1 MWKKIRQT
9 GCTLLAAALLF
20 TACVAVKPTSSGPAG
35 GPAMGR
41 FVEEELEL
49 PGSPSLEQAILCKG
63 EGGSLVVLDLKN
75 AVRWDSADRG
85 DSWKETP
92 LSWLGQM
99 EVPPT
104 YADHAPDGTIWAATR
119 QGQVYRVTPQGEVT
133 EVKIALL
140 EQTAAAAQE
149 TEENV
154 FMSAKLVALGADRA
168 YIDYSIFEVSDGS
181 ASIVGEGALICDAQG
196 ALIADLGDAYQA
208 AADGG
213 TLYVRDYAQGCQAV
227 DIDTGATRETM
238 DGKGLFPEEALGMAA
253 LGSELYVLDGTGL
266 RKAAFGGTLPQVLLE
281 GGEFTFGDPTMS
293 VEGLQV
299 LGDECIV
306 MLLQGSTGQTLCRYR
321 FDETAPAQAALR
333 LRVWSLEDHEML
345 RLAVRQYHREHPE
358 VDVALEIA
366 LPEGTGQ
373 TAEDA
378 VRALNTELLNG
389 QGPDVLILDGLP
401 AASLA
406 KNGMLADLSGF
417 VDPAAFEPVFV
428 EPFRT
433 GEKLCMVPAQFAL
446 PILAGD
452 AALLDQARD
461 LEQLAA
467 LMAAGPVPWQP
478 GPNGEGAFEKRLPE
492 ERPVLYFDTLRGAFE
507 IMWAAS
513 APAVLAEDGAADD
526 AAFRRFAGAVA
537 AIDRS
542 YKLAAR
548 GDTAGSGSMAMSVG
562 SITYILGSDMFS
574 YNTGGAQMGS
584 MLLENT
590 FAAAYAAKGGPEGPG
605 EVRPFPG
612 LAGGT
617 YLPQVL
623 AGVNSAGSHQ
633 AEAGAFV
640 QTLLGSEVQN
650 TLLETGMPTTKAGMA
665 AQLAALAEM
674 LDPSDLQ
681 ESLYDPTPLL
691 AQLTGPM
698 LAPSAVTEAAY
709 EAVKALCTGR
719 TDLDGAVAQF
729 QQAVGLYLAEQR

>member
-41 FVEEELEL
+41 FVEKELEL
-49 PGSPSLEQAILCKG
+49 PGSPSLEKGILCRGKDG
-63 EGGSLVVLDLKN
+63 ALVVLDLQN
-75 AVRWDSADRG
+75 ALRWDSADGG
-85 DSWKETP
+85 DSWQEAP
-92 LSWLGQM
+92 LAWLA
-99 EVPPT
+99 ELEEKPST
-104 YADHAPDGTIWAATR
+104 ADCAPDGTIWAADR
-119 QGQVYRVTPQGEVT
+119 KGKLYRVSPEGEVT
-133 EVKIALL
+133 EVKVDALDQNTG
-140 EQTAAAAQE
+140 ENRFFSAQMTALSAQR
-149 TEENV
+149 V
-154 FMSAKLVALGADRA
+154 
-168 YIDYSIFEVSDGS
+168 YIDYSVFEMEDGS
-181 ASIVGEGALICDAQG
+181 AVSLGEGAQICDEKG
-196 ALIADLGDAYQA
+196 ELIADLGDAYQA
-208 AADGG
+208 AVSGD
-213 TLYVRDYAQGCQAV
+213 TLYVRDYAKGCQAV
-227 DIDTGATRETM
+227 DIETGATRETM
-238 DGKGLFPEEALGMAA
+238 DGTGLFAEQALGMAA
-253 LGSELYVLDGTGL
+253 LDGELYFLDSTGL
-266 RKAAFGGTLPQVLLE
+266 RKIPFGGNLPQVLLE
-281 GGEFTFGDPTMS
+281 GGAFTFGDPTMS

-299 LGDECIV
+299 LSGECIV
-306 MLLQGSTGQTLCRYR
+306 MLLQSSTGRALYRYK
-321 FDETAPAQAALR
+321 FDSTVPSEAAAT

-358 VDVALEIA
+358 VDMALEIA

-401 AASLA
+401 AESLA
-406 KNGMLADLSGF
+406 KNGMLADLSGL
-417 VDPAAFEPVFV
+417 VDPAAFEPMFV

-526 AAFRRFAGAVA
+526 AAFRRFAGAMA
-537 AIDRS
+537 AIDQR
-542 YKLAAR
+542 YELAAR
-548 GDTAGSGSMAMSVG
+548 GDRVSSGSMAMSVG
-562 SITYILGSDMFS
+562 SITYIFGSDMFS
-574 YNTGGAQMGS
+574 YNTGSAQLGS
-584 MLLENT
+584 MVLENIL
-590 FAAAYAAKGGPEGPG
+590 AAAYAAKGGPEGPG

-640 QTLLGSEVQN
+640 QTLLGSEVQS
-650 TLLETGMPTTKAGMA
+650 TLLETGMPVSKAGMA

-674 LDPSDLQ
+674 LDPSDLK

-698 LAPSAVTEAAY
+698 LTPSAVTEAAY
-709 EAVKALCTGR
+709 EAVQALCAGR
-719 TDLDGAVAQF
+719 TDLNGAAAQF

>member
-41 FVEEELEL
+41 FVEKELEL
-49 PGSPSLEQAILCKG
+49 PGSPSLEKGILCRGKDG
-63 EGGSLVVLDLKN
+63 ALVVLDLQN
-75 AVRWDSADRG
+75 ALRWDSADGG
-85 DSWKETP
+85 DTWQEAP
-92 LSWLGQM
+92 LAWLA
-99 EVPPT
+99 ELEEKPST
-104 YADHAPDGTIWAATR
+104 ADCAPDGTIWAADR
-119 QGQVYRVTPQGEVT
+119 KGKLYRVSPEGEVT
-133 EVKIALL
+133 EVKVDALDQNKGENRFFSAQL
-140 EQTAAAAQE
+140 TALSAQR
-149 TEENV
+149 V
-154 FMSAKLVALGADRA
+154 
-168 YIDYSIFEVSDGS
+168 YIDYSVFEMEDGS
-181 ASIVGEGALICDAQG
+181 AVSLGEGAQICDEKG
-196 ALIADLGDAYQA
+196 ELIADLGDAYQA
-208 AADGG
+208 AVSGD
-213 TLYVRDYAQGCQAV
+213 TLYVRDYAKGCQAV
-227 DIDTGATRETM
+227 DIETGATRETM
-238 DGKGLFPEEALGMAA
+238 DGTGLFAEQALGMAA
-253 LGSELYVLDGTGL
+253 LDGELYFLDSTGL
-266 RKAAFGGTLPQVLLE
+266 RKIPFGGNLPQVLLE
-281 GGEFTFGDPTMS
+281 GGAFTFGDPTMS
-293 VEGLQV
+293 LEGLQV
-299 LGDECIV
+299 LSGECIV
-306 MLLQGSTGQTLCRYR
+306 MLLQSSTGRALYRYK
-321 FDETAPAQAALR
+321 FDSTVPSEAAAT

-401 AASLA
+401 AESLA
-406 KNGMLADLSGF
+406 KNGMLADLSGL
-417 VDPAAFEPVFV
+417 VDPAAFEPMFV

-492 ERPVLYFDTLRGAFE
+492 ERPVLYFDTLRDAFE

-526 AAFRRFAGAVA
+526 AAFRRFAGAMA
-537 AIDRS
+537 AIDQR
-542 YKLAAR
+542 YELAAR
-548 GDTAGSGSMAMSVG
+548 GDRVSSGSMAMSVG
-562 SITYILGSDMFS
+562 SITYIFGSDMFS
-574 YNTGGAQMGS
+574 YNTGSAQLGS
-584 MLLENT
+584 MVLENIL
-590 FAAAYAAKGGPEGPG
+590 AAAYAAKGGPEGPG

-640 QTLLGSEVQN
+640 QTLFGQRGAEH
-650 TLLETGMPTTKAGMA
+650 PAGDGDA
-665 AQLAALAEM
+665 R
-674 LDPSDLQ
+674 LQ
-681 ESLYDPTPLL
+681 GRD
-691 AQLTGPM
+691 
-698 LAPSAVTEAAY
+698 
-709 EAVKALCTGR
+709 GR
-719 TDLDGAVAQF
+719 TAGSAGRNA
-729 QQAVGLYLAEQR
+729 

>member
-9 GCTLLAAALLF
+9 GCILLAAALLF

-41 FVEEELEL
+41 FVEKELEL
-49 PGSPSLEQAILCKG
+49 PGSPSLEKGILCRGKDG
-63 EGGSLVVLDLKN
+63 ALVVLDLQN
-75 AVRWDSADRG
+75 ALRWDSADGG
-85 DSWKETP
+85 DTWQEAP
-92 LSWLGQM
+92 LAWLA
-99 EVPPT
+99 ELEEKPST
-104 YADHAPDGTIWAATR
+104 ADCAPDGTIWAADR
-119 QGQVYRVTPQGEVT
+119 KGKLYRVSPEGEVT
-133 EVKIALL
+133 EVKVDALDQNTG
-140 EQTAAAAQE
+140 ENRFFSAQMTALSAQR
-149 TEENV
+149 V
-154 FMSAKLVALGADRA
+154 
-168 YIDYSIFEVSDGS
+168 YIDYSVFEMEDGS
-181 ASIVGEGALICDAQG
+181 AVSLGEGAQICDEKG
-196 ALIADLGDAYQA
+196 ELIADLGDAYQA
-208 AADGG
+208 AVSGD
-213 TLYVRDYAQGCQAV
+213 TLYVRDYAKGCQAV
-227 DIDTGATRETM
+227 DIETGATRETM
-238 DGKGLFPEEALGMAA
+238 DGTGLFAEQALGMAA
-253 LGSELYVLDGTGL
+253 LDGELYFLDSTGL
-266 RKAAFGGTLPQVLLE
+266 RKIPFGGNLPQVLLE
-281 GGEFTFGDPTMS
+281 GGAFTFGDPTMS

-299 LGDECIV
+299 LSGECIV
-306 MLLQGSTGQTLCRYR
+306 LLLQSSTGRALYRYK
-321 FDETAPAQAALR
+321 FDSTVPSEAAAT
-333 LRVWSLEDHEML
+333 LRVWSLKDHEML

-401 AASLA
+401 AESLA
-406 KNGMLADLSGF
+406 KNGMLADLSGL
-417 VDPAAFEPVFV
+417 VDPAAFEPMFV

-446 PILAGD
+446 PILAGN

-526 AAFRRFAGAVA
+526 AAFRRFAGAMA
-537 AIDRS
+537 AIDQR
-542 YKLAAR
+542 YELAAR
-548 GDTAGSGSMAMSVG
+548 GDRVSSGSMAMSVG
-562 SITYILGSDMFS
+562 SITYIFGSDMFS
-574 YNTGGAQMGS
+574 YNTGSAQLGS
-584 MLLENT
+584 MVLENIL
-590 FAAAYAAKGGPEGPG
+590 AAAYAAKGGPEGPG

-640 QTLLGSEVQN
+640 QTLLGSEVQS
-650 TLLETGMPTTKAGMA
+650 TLLETGMPVSKAGMA

-674 LDPSDLQ
+674 LDPSDLK

-698 LAPSAVTEAAY
+698 LTPSAVTEAAY
-709 EAVKALCTGR
+709 EAVQALCAGR
-719 TDLDGAVAQF
+719 TDLNGAAAQF